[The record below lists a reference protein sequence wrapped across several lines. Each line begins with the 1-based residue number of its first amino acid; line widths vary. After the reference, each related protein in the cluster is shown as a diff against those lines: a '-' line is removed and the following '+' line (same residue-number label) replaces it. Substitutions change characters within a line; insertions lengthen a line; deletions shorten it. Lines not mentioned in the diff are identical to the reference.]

1 MTNELFI
8 LSCQV
13 IERIVG
19 ELFKIRC
26 FFFSIYVLFQNLF
39 MWFYLA
45 ERRKQIAEQGKFL
58 LI

>member
-1 MTNELFI
+1 MTNELLI

-19 ELFKIRC
+19 ELLKMSC
-26 FFFSIYVLFQNLF
+26 FFFSIYVLFVNFF

-45 ERRKQIAEQGKFL
+45 ELRKQIAEEGKFL
-58 LI
+58 LL